1 LREAKIKWTFVYL
14 ITNREFS
21 MVHGVET
28 DDEYF
33 IIQEIKEKLE
43 NARKSIKHASD
54 NLRQLENLEIDA
66 ANQIMVHQNDRHN
79 LQDKKHILMEFNKAQ
94 QRILETTQIME
105 SHQENAK
112 RWRREMGDIVNSMFL

>member
-1 LREAKIKWTFVYL
+1 
-14 ITNREFS
+14 
-21 MVHGVET
+21 MVHGAET